1 MTKEHQ
7 NNPTTEKIRRRE
19 RAKDDAWIEDF
30 LLGAPEGTM
39 ASVHEGKPYLVTRN
53 YAYDKK
59 RRALYMHGAQ
69 KGRTFEHAQK
79 NNQIC
84 FTAHRMGRLLP
95 AARAM
100 NFSVEYRAV
109 VAFGHIVLVSDPEE
123 AKYAL
128 QLIVNKYFPHLR
140 PGEDYEVTSDTDLK
154 VTAVFRIDIERW
166 SGKEKIAPDDFP
178 GAFYMDET

>member
-19 RAKDDAWIEDF
+19 RSKDDAWIEDF

-39 ASVHEGKPYLVTRN
+39 ASVFEGKPYLVTRN
-53 YAYDKK
+53 YAYDEE
-59 RRALYMHGAQ
+59 RRAIYLHGAQ
-69 KGRTFEHAQK
+69 KGRTFEHAQ
-79 NNQIC
+79 NDDQIC
-84 FTAHRMGRLLP
+84 FTAHQMGRLLP

-109 VAFGHIVLVSDPEE
+109 VAFGHIALVTDPEE

-140 PGEDYEVTSDTDLK
+140 PGEDYEVTSGTDLK